1 MKHIIYFIF
10 ALFVC
15 GVYAGC
21 SENEIELY
29 NQTPRVNFVATW
41 NMRSFVDTDYVKKTP
56 YITDSFV
63 VRIQG
68 DFLKEQRAFCLKSIP
83 NSNYE
88 KSVEIVLDDTY
99 TYTALDTVC
108 QTFYY
113 KINRPEVKSGKKV
126 YGCFLEF
133 DLDNPRH
140 QFDKGLVEKNRMD
153 LNVRWNLKPENWEE
167 WIWKEYSDAKYMFMM
182 DVCECTLKDMQD
194 DDYDKVVEAY
204 KNYKDAGNPPIL
216 DEKGD
221 EISFE

>member
-108 QTFYY
+108 QTFY
-113 KINRPEVKSGKKV
+113 RSEERRVGKE
-126 YGCFLEF
+126 C
-133 DLDNPRH
+133 RS
-140 QFDKGLVEKNRMD
+140 
-153 LNVRWNLKPENWEE
+153 RWSP
-167 WIWKEYSDAKYMFMM
+167 YH
-182 DVCECTLKDMQD
+182 
-194 DDYDKVVEAY
+194 
-204 KNYKDAGNPPIL
+204 
-216 DEKGD
+216 
-221 EISFE
+221 